1 MKKEKGERVPLIWSR
16 HTPSDVVLVPLSTSQ
31 GWLDAYFV
39 NIRNCEVKRNTKGNN
54 KQKYLW
60 SDPAINGVSRFFI
73 SPSVLLSFC
82 GFHFLSLPPS
92 LSTLDFDFLLIG
104 TMKMRTQD
112 KSAKRQS
119 NGNDQTM

>member
-1 MKKEKGERVPLIWSR
+1 VRSNEIQKG
-16 HTPSDVVLVPLSTSQ
+16 T
-31 GWLDAYFV
+31 
-39 NIRNCEVKRNTKGNN
+39 N

-73 SPSVLLSFC
+73 SPSLFVVVAVVFVIVVRLSFVI
-82 GFHFLSLPPS
+82 PP